1 MPELVTSFFL
11 IIFVLGLSSSTSN
24 KNNVS
29 YFSAEEIDNIL
40 GSKEEFNVILASSVD
55 GFGQRNPFSSQ
66 PGQNSQ
72 PSRQLFGSSSSGN
85 PESLGSGSNS
95 DPSGAGSG
103 SKNPISGPVTKL
115 PFPWF
120 YESFDQ
126 YWSETKA
133 EKEKCELRESIE
145 AKKIINAQRRKRG
158 LPELTVIVKDGKQ
171 YFAPRDQV
179 RKKYYH
185 FPKVF
190 KSKPPSELSGAV
202 LDKLVDP
209 TITTYENRR
218 RVLDSPS
225 LLPQASVV
233 EAANDMRK
241 ALINS
246 DTVVKQGTFGGNM
259 KKRGKIGEVI
269 NGSIFYNKKKNQAT
283 FFGPDGFKTSI
294 SPLPSEWND
303 ILNNNNML

>member
-1 MPELVTSFFL
+1 MDLV
-11 IIFVLGLSSSTSN
+11 
-24 KNNVS
+24 
-29 YFSAEEIDNIL
+29 
-40 GSKEEFNVILASSVD
+40 
-55 GFGQRNPFSSQ
+55 
-66 PGQNSQ
+66 
-72 PSRQLFGSSSSGN
+72 
-85 PESLGSGSNS
+85 
-95 DPSGAGSG
+95 
-103 SKNPISGPVTKL
+103 
-115 PFPWF
+115 
-120 YESFDQ
+120 
-126 YWSETKA
+126 SETPFQVNLVKILNHQGNCLDHHHLEILKA
-133 EKEKCELRESIE
+133 LEVGRIQIQVVLDLGQKTQFQDQLPNHRFHGFMSRLTNIGQKRKR
-145 AKKIINAQRRKRG
+145 KKKNAQRRKRG

-190 KSKPPSELSGAV
+190 KSKLASELSGAV

-225 LLPQASVV
+225 LLPEASVV

-269 NGSIFYNKKKNQAT
+269 NGSIFYNKKRIKPHFSALMALKPLYPHFHLSGMT
-283 FFGPDGFKTSI
+283 F
-294 SPLPSEWND
+294 
-303 ILNNNNML
+303 